1 MKKRICALFLAVF
14 IMLSLTGCV
23 SIFTAFAV
31 YDAIVPDEQQYAAV
45 VKANWGLDLPQGY
58 ERLYYNSEQHPRG
71 EGPRYC
77 VLSYEDESVLDN
89 FRDWTTEDGATTY
102 CDSYSELVEET
113 VSFLEVPE
121 EYRVN
126 CDECVWWYCR
136 ATDEDTRDEL
146 LMLRDGNLLYIVEG
160 FY

>member
-89 FRDWTTEDGATTY
+89 FRDWTTEDGAT
-102 CDSYSELVEET
+102 SYHGSYTELVEEAIE
-113 VSFLEVPE
+113 VLFVPE
-121 EYRVN
+121 EYHP
-126 CDECVWWYCR
+126 DYEAAVWWYYHAR
-136 ATDEDTRDEL
+136 DEDMRDEI
-146 LMLRDGNLLYIVEG
+146 LMLRNGEMLYIIEG